1 MKLQITGR
9 NLDIG
14 DALRTHITERL
25 EQVAEKYFSS
35 SISGKVTVTKE
46 GQEFRVEGLVHVGT
60 GIDLEARAQSA
71 DPYGAADAALTKL
84 EKRLRRYKRR
94 LRDHHQQRKEPAP
107 RFAMAEQI
115 IQASGDEINETNEA
129 DEPESLNPIIIAET
143 RSDLQELT
151 VGEAVMQLDISE
163 LSFLVFRNGGVGRI
177 NVVYRR
183 DDGNIGWIDPEFVD
197 TTP

>member
-14 DALRTHITERL
+14 DALRTHITDRL
-25 EQVAEKYFSS
+25 EQIADKYFSS
-35 SISGKVTVTKE
+35 SISGQVTVTKQ

-60 GIDLEARAQSA
+60 GIDLEAKAQSA
-71 DPYGAADAALTKL
+71 DPYGAADTALAKL

-94 LRDHHQQRKEPAP
+94 LRDHRQQRKEPAL

-115 IQASGDEINETNEA
+115 IQADDDQTE
-129 DEPESLNPIIIAET
+129 EPETLNPIIIAET
-143 RSDLQELT
+143 RADLQELT
-151 VGEAVMQLDISE
+151 VGEAVMQLDISDR
-163 LSFLVFRNGGVGRI
+163 SFLVFRNGGVGRI

-183 DDGNIGWIDPEFVD
+183 DDGNIGWIDPDFVEK
-197 TTP
+197 TS

>member
-25 EQVAEKYFSS
+25 EQIADKYFSS
-35 SISGKVTVTKE
+35 PISGQVNVSKQ
-46 GQEFRVEGLVHVGT
+46 GQEFRVEGLIHVGT
-60 GIDLEARAQSA
+60 GIDLEAKAQTA

-94 LRDHHQQRKEPAP
+94 LRDHRAQRKVPAP

-115 IQASGDEINETNEA
+115 IQADDDKS

-143 RSDLQELT
+143 RADLQELT
-151 VGEAVMQLDISE
+151 VGEAVMQLDISDR
-163 LSFLVFRNGGVGRI
+163 SFLVFRNGGVGRI

-183 DDGNIGWIDPEFVD
+183 DDGNIGWIDPDFVE
-197 TTP
+197 TAS

>member
-25 EQVAEKYFSS
+25 EQIAEKYFSS
-35 SISGKVTVTKE
+35 SISGQVTVTKE
-46 GQEFRVEGLVHVGT
+46 GAEFRVEALVHIGT
-60 GIDLEARAQSA
+60 GIDLEAKDQTA
-71 DPYGAADAALTKL
+71 DAYGAADGALTKL

-94 LRDHHQQRKEPAP
+94 LRDHHQQRKEPAQ
-107 RFAMAEQI
+107 RYAMAEQI
-115 IQASGDEINETNEA
+115 IQADDDHA
-129 DEPESLNPIIIAET
+129 DEPDTLNPIIIAET

-197 TTP
+197 NTPVTGE

>member
-25 EQVAEKYFSS
+25 EQIADKYFSS
-35 SISGKVTVTKE
+35 SISGQVTVTKE

-60 GIDLEARAQSA
+60 GIDLEAKAQSA

-94 LRDHHQQRKEPAP
+94 LRDHRSQRKEPVLRYP
-107 RFAMAEQI
+107 IAEQI
-115 IQASGDEINETNEA
+115 IQADDDKS

-151 VGEAVMQLDISE
+151 VGEAVMQLDISDR
-163 LSFLVFRNGGVGRI
+163 SFLVFRNGGVGRI

-183 DDGNIGWIDPEFVD
+183 DDGNIGWIDPDFVE
-197 TTP
+197 TVS